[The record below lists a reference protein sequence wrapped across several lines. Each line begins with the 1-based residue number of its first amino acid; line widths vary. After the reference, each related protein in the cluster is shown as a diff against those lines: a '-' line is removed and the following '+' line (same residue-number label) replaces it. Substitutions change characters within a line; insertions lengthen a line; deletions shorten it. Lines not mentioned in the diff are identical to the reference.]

1 MDRAD
6 LKKPLKVAA
15 VFAATGAAAGL
26 LIGGAGA
33 VLAVR
38 ALRRSRQKYNLQG
51 KVVLITGSSR
61 GLGLA
66 LAEEF
71 AGKGSRIVIC
81 AREQE
86 ELSRARA
93 QLEQRGAEV
102 LDVVCDVSD
111 RQSVQRLI
119 EQVRQR
125 FGEIDVLANNAG
137 IIGVGPYEEQKLEDF
152 EQAMNINFWGVVNT
166 TLAVLP
172 EMKRRGSGRIVNIT
186 SIGGKVS
193 VPHLLPYSCAKFAAV
208 AFSEGLRAEIK
219 REGVLVTTI
228 VPGLMR
234 TGSYLNA
241 DFKGR
246 HQAEFG
252 WFSVGS
258 TSPFTAI
265 AARRAARQIVDAT
278 ISGSAE
284 LIITWQAEL
293 LARLH
298 GLFPGLITEILA
310 LVNRTLPTADG
321 GDTTKR
327 KGWESESA
335 LTRSPLTALG
345 RWAAQRYNQRPAT
358 L

>member
-6 LKKPLKVAA
+6 LKKPIKVAA

-33 VLAVR
+33 VLAFR
-38 ALRRSRQKYNLQG
+38 ALRRGRQKYDLQG

-86 ELSRARA
+86 ELTRARA

-125 FGEIDVLANNAG
+125 FGEIDVLVNNAG

-172 EMKRRGSGRIVNIT
+172 EMKRRRSGRIVNIT

-252 WFSVGS
+252 WFSMGS
-258 TSPFTAI
+258 TTPFTAI
-265 AARRAARQIVDAT
+265 AARRAARQIVNAT

-310 LVNRTLPTADG
+310 LVNRTLPEADG
-321 GDTTKR
+321 GQTTKR

-345 RWAAQRYNQRPAT
+345 RWAAQRYNERPAT

>member
-1 MDRAD
+1 MNRAD
-6 LKKPLKVAA
+6 LKPLKVIATLGVAA
-15 VFAATGAAAGL
+15 MAAGMFIGAA
-26 LIGGAGA
+26 GAAMGA
-33 VLAVR
+33 R
-38 ALRRSRQKYNLQG
+38 ALYRSRRKYDLQR
-51 KVVLITGSSR
+51 KVVLITGGSR

-71 AGKGSRIVIC
+71 AAKGARIVIC

-86 ELSRARA
+86 ELSRARV
-93 QLEQRGAEV
+93 QLEERGAEV

-119 EQVRQR
+119 DEVRNR
-125 FGEIDVLANNAG
+125 FGEVEVLVNNAG
-137 IIGVGPYEEQKLEDF
+137 VISVGPYEEQKIEDF
-152 EQAMNINFWGVVNT
+152 EEALNINFWGGVNT

-172 EMKRRGSGRIVNIT
+172 AMKRRGSGRIVNIT

-208 AFSEGLRAEIK
+208 AFSEGLRAEIA
-219 REGVLVTTI
+219 REGIVVTTI

-241 DFKGR
+241 DFKGK
-246 HQAEFG
+246 HKAEFG
-252 WFSVGS
+252 WFSMGS
-258 TSPFTAI
+258 TTPLTAI
-265 AARRAARQIVDAT
+265 AAHRAARQIVNAT
-278 ISGSAE
+278 ISGTAE

-293 LARLH
+293 LACLH
-298 GLFPGLITEILA
+298 GLFPGLVTDILA
-310 LVNRTLPTADG
+310 LVNRTLPSADG
-321 GDTTKR
+321 GETTKR

-345 RWAAQRYNQRPAT
+345 RWAAQRYNERPAA

>member
-1 MDRAD
+1 MNRED
-6 LKKPLKVAA
+6 LRPLKVAA
-15 VFAATGAAAGL
+15 TLAATGVAAGL

-33 VLAVR
+33 VLTVR
-38 ALRRSRQKYNLQG
+38 ALRRARHKYDLHG

-71 AGKGSRIVIC
+71 AVKGSRVVIC
-81 AREQE
+81 AREQG

-93 QLEQRGAEV
+93 QLERRGADV
-102 LDVVCDVSD
+102 LDIVCDVSD
-111 RQSVQRLI
+111 RESVQRMI
-119 EQVRQR
+119 DQVRQR
-125 FGEIDVLANNAG
+125 FGEIDVVVNNAG

-152 EQAMNINFWGVVNT
+152 EEAMNVNFWGVVNT

-172 EMKRRGSGRIVNIT
+172 EMRRRHSGRIVNIT
-186 SIGGKVS
+186 SIGGKVA

-219 REGVLVTTI
+219 REGVLVTTV

-241 DFKGR
+241 DFKGK

-252 WFSVGS
+252 WFSMGS
-258 TSPFTAI
+258 TTPFTAI

-278 ISGSAE
+278 ISGTSE

-298 GLFPGLITEILA
+298 GLFPGLVTDILA
-310 LVNRTLPTADG
+310 FVNRTLPTADG
-321 GDTTKR
+321 GETTKR

-335 LTRSPLTALG
+335 LTRSPLTAMG
-345 RWAAQRYNQRPAT
+345 RWAAQRYNERPAS